1 MNRWKMNRL
10 KTSYPTLSLGPL
22 LLLLLLLLLRLT
34 IMHKTFHLVT
44 QLG

>member
-22 LLLLLLLLLRLT
+22 LLLRLT

>member
-1 MNRWKMNRL
+1 MNMWKMNRS
-10 KTSYPTLSLGPL
+10 KTSYSTPTLSLGP
-22 LLLLLLLLLRLT
+22 LLLLRLT